1 MVRSAMVGYYIE
13 RRRWPRVEINA
24 LGRISTVSRGLR
36 LAANTMRCKI
46 IDISQGGA
54 LLEISSEKI
63 EDTFYLEMDA
73 DPDYRATCNVVRR
86 MGNRVGVKFI

>member
-1 MVRSAMVGYYIE
+1 M
-13 RRRWPRVEINA
+13 
-24 LGRISTVSRGLR
+24 GRISTVSPGLR
-36 LAANTMRCKI
+36 LAENTMRCKI

-54 LLEISSEKI
+54 LLELSSSEI
-63 EDTFYLEMDA
+63 EDNFYLEMDD